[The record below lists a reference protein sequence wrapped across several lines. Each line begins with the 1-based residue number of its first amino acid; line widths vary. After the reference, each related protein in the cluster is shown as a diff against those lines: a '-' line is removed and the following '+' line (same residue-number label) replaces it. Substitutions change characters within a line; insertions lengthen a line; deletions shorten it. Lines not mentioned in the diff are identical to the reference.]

1 MGPFEEEEEGTGI
14 ASDVVK
20 VEGAEFG
27 HPRSPD
33 LRNDTGTAISPISG
47 QQNKVTHTAASCSGC
62 RLGESAMYASRTIR
76 HFFPDNILDYLLV
89 PSPRMNIQMVF

>member
-1 MGPFEEEEEGTGI
+1 VGPFKEEEEGTGI

-20 VEGAEFG
+20 VEGAESG

-47 QQNKVTHTAASCSGC
+47 QQNKVTHTHTHTM
-62 RLGESAMYASRTIR
+62 RLNSSQTGQQQ
-76 HFFPDNILDYLLV
+76 LV
-89 PSPRMNIQMVF
+89 Q

>member
-14 ASDVVK
+14 VSDVVK
-20 VEGAEFG
+20 VEGAESG

-47 QQNKVTHTAASCSGC
+47 QQNKSTPA
-62 RLGESAMYASRTIR
+62 LQIESFLS
-76 HFFPDNILDYLLV
+76 LLLEEGKKHL
-89 PSPRMNIQMVF
+89 